1 MRAIQIRALDHVVLR
16 VVDVERSLR
25 FYCGVLGCTEE
36 RRIEPLGLIQLRA
49 GASLIDLVDL
59 RAPLGQAGGDAP
71 GEQGRNVDHFAL
83 ELESF
88 DSNAIADQLAAHGI
102 EAGAVAN
109 RYGARGFGPSLY
121 IRDPD
126 GNVVELKG
134 PPPDPA
140 PSVVA

>member
-1 MRAIQIRALDHVVLR
+1 VTAIQIRTLDHLVLR

-25 FYCGVLGCTEE
+25 FYCDVLGCTEE

-49 GASLIDLVDL
+49 GASLIDLVDV
-59 RAPLGQAGGDAP
+59 RAPLGQAGGAAP
-71 GEQGRNVDHFAL
+71 GEQGRNVDHFAV

-88 DSNAIADQLAAHGI
+88 DGTAIAAQLAFHGI
-102 EAGAVAN
+102 EAGKVAE
-109 RYGARGFGPSLY
+109 RYGARGNGPSLY

-134 PPPDPA
+134 PPTEPA
-140 PSVVA
+140 PPGRT